1 MKTDETGVETRAD
14 IGADSRWLQAL
25 GVRLREARVAL
36 RVSATA
42 AAQAAGVSRMTWH
55 RMEAGSPSVSA
66 GAYARALDAVGIVDV
81 EQSEGAATRPVGMI
95 PTRIRIG
102 DWPELAALGW
112 SLQPDTV
119 LTPREALDVYERSSR
134 HLDLAKVSEAERLL
148 IEDLR
153 EGLAD
158 GVRT

>member
-1 MKTDETGVETRAD
+1 MKADETGEEL
-14 IGADSRWLQAL
+14 GADSRWLHAL
-25 GVRLREARVAL
+25 GARLREARLAWGI
-36 RVSATA
+36 SATA

-55 RMEAGSPSVSA
+55 RMEAGSPSVAA
-66 GAYARALDAVGIVDV
+66 GAYARALDAVGIADV
-81 EQSEGAATRPVGMI
+81 EPSEAAVSRPAGMI
-95 PTRIRIG
+95 PTRIRVG

-119 LTPREALDVYERSSR
+119 LTPREALAVYERNGR
-134 HLDLAKVSEAERLL
+134 HLDLAKVSDAERAL

-158 GVRT
+158 GVHP